1 MASVL
6 SFQFENYNDTKFVLR
21 AIWKGSE
28 LACCKLTVFA
38 LQKTVHVWLAIPLF
52 YDKHGVTSFQKFDGT
67 IPEIAEVYSS
77 LFRELVW
84 LLVPVC
90 QKKTS
95 LEMAAQKC
103 VRVHPVVATLVRA
116 LIVAK
121 KNVTNNKNHAKGNA
135 QENTDGSGSHSDSSS
150 CGVTS
155 NIISHSSHSSSCG
168 VTSSSNSSHSSSR
181 RSPCRH
187 VYKKRAYARYRVDDR
202 SAN

>member
-95 LEMAAQKC
+95 LETAAQKC
-103 VRVHPVVATLVRA
+103 IRVHPVVATLVRA

-121 KNVTNNKNHAKGNA
+121 KNVTNNKNHAQSGH
-135 QENTDGSGSHSDSSS
+135 ENTVASSS
-150 CGVTS
+150 RSAGVTS
-155 NIISHSSHSSSCG
+155 NDNNHHHNNSSS
-168 VTSSSNSSHSSSR
+168 SSSR
-181 RSPCRH
+181 SRSPCRH